1 LTTTLKSNGDGGV
14 DVNAHATNVDLGG
27 YLADR
32 STIVTGPVRRQG
44 DSPLAA
50 APQAFADPF
59 GTFTSQFGGG
69 ASSFTDVASLLQQDV
84 PAI

>member
-1 LTTTLKSNGDGGV
+1 
-14 DVNAHATNVDLGG
+14 VDLGG

-44 DSPLAA
+44 DAPLASA
-50 APQAFADPF
+50 SQSFADPSQSLTPQAFADPF
-59 GTFTSQFGGG
+59 GTFTSQFGSG